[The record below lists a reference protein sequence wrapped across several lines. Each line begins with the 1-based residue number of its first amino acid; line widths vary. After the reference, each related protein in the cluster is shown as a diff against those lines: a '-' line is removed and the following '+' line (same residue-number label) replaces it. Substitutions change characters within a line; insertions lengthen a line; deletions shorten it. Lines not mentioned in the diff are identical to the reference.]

1 MNKQLNSEHVHAF
14 SDLLS
19 LQQMDCV
26 SLDANKIKT
35 GMGKTVFAKLD
46 LPHLMEDV
54 LNVLEILL
62 QINLE
67 PAVYV
72 LYLDSYSTQLYSS
85 V

>member
-35 GMGKTVFAKLD
+35 GMGKTVFVKLD

>member
-1 MNKQLNSEHVHAF
+1 MKKQLNSEHVHAF